1 VARLVRIE
9 GKGPIP
15 VGDPPVYVC
24 GCGLTKA
31 FPYCTGAHIHV
42 ADEEPG
48 ETYVYDSGG
57 NRLGPV
63 AGVRLRGGDVI
74 GPEGLYTPKPKP

>member
-1 VARLVRIE
+1 VARLVRLE

-42 ADEEPG
+42 ADEEDG
-48 ETYVYDSGG
+48 KTYLYGLDGR
-57 NRLGPV
+57 RLGP
-63 AGVRLRGGDVI
+63 AEAVRLEDGRDVPAGD
-74 GPEGLYTPKPKP
+74 LYTPPPA